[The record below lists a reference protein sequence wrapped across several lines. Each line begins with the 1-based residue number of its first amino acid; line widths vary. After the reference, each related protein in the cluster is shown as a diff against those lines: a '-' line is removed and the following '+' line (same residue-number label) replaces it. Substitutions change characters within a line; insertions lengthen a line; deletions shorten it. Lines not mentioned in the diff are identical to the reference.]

1 MSHIVHIKLTIR
13 KKYGVPSFVDDFR
26 RFLLI
31 PFTVAVIII
40 CVVICAVKTSF
51 VTQFIERKH
60 ILTDTSMHNLTI
72 THNRKEP

>member
-40 CVVICAVKTSF
+40 CVVMYFLSSAAVNENEN
-51 VTQFIERKH
+51 VFIHVCR
-60 ILTDTSMHNLTI
+60 N
-72 THNRKEP
+72 